1 MNLSMPRDSRGVR
14 TASTVALAAV
24 LLLVWGAAMCSAA
37 GVSGVNVAESGG
49 ALTVSIQVDE
59 RVPFAI
65 DRRDRPSRLV
75 VSLPGAQ
82 PTSELLASPTVEAPR
97 STAAAKVLVLDGSD
111 ELGGPGTLVVV
122 HLTGPACS
130 RIAYAD
136 DGSLRL
142 VLDKPSRDVKLSRPG
157 ANALSVGGR
166 AGPSNLPTVTAVDV
180 AVTPDGTAA
189 VLLTADAPLL
199 CENGPPTS
207 DRITVD
213 LPCARLA
220 PGLSPA
226 VPGWVRSP
234 LTSLAVAPV
243 DGPDAGVR
251 VSVATLSG
259 AEFSVTQ
266 GSDSR
271 KVLVTVKASPGPE
284 AEMADVSDG
293 GATATVAGQGT
304 EPPALS
310 GSGGW
315 EGLGPGTVV
324 QQNGG
329 TQVIPGPRRPPPG
342 GAKAAPG
349 IDTPPVFLREG
360 TITLDFPLSSV
371 RDVLTGIA
379 QQADLDIV
387 IDDGVAG
394 DLSLSM
400 TDVTPEEAIATIC
413 VMKGLGWK
421 KTGQTYIVA
430 TPDKLPVYS
439 PNAIV
444 QSYAPRLTGDDAL
457 TKLEELLKK
466 LHPAVFVQLY
476 TTDKRMLLV
485 GDPSDV
491 ASAIRTLQ
499 QADGSAGEA
508 VMGAGADTT
517 EVYTC
522 QSGKPDQ
529 LGAFVKQVVQPAT
542 LEVLN
547 RPETQQIVLKGSR
560 ATVAQAVSLLQRL
573 EAEGGRISTKTYK
586 PARVTPNVVLAAV
599 KEGYPGVVAQITDN
613 TLLVTGTEKD
623 TTAAIDYAK
632 AVDVSLPGKDE
643 AVSEYAALTPHV
655 RGLAR
660 LAEQAFAGTDVTIQ
674 PLVETKVVIV
684 SGPKEQVDACVEK
697 LRFWDSDEGRQTV
710 TRNIKVEY
718 LDAAY
723 AADMLTGLVID
734 PDFTA
739 TASGEM
745 VALTGPSIAVAE
757 AEAVLQETDIPAAVT
772 EYGRNVVSERYVL
785 SYLDVKIACGTLEDV
800 FKSAMMTANGHV
812 ADGTPPPPRGAA
824 AAPPGDGLFPQDDGL
839 SLDGAGGP
847 FGTLGG
853 DGEPPSGPTT
863 GNGGLLTPPMGAGP
877 VIGPGPGPTQ
887 PTAATEGAPA
897 AVTSKPESA
906 PPPLIVTPDPATH
919 SLLLTG
925 QRWAVER
932 AKQILVD
939 IDVPPHQVVIECII
953 ADVERSYLKRKGVD
967 WTPGMMRAFS
977 ETFGGGLGFGRFGDA
992 HVSFGADF
1000 EAEKTQG
1007 KATLL
1012 ANPSLRAIDGAEGRI
1027 QIGDQLRFQVLQPQS
1042 AIGQPIFTTETVDV
1056 GIILKF
1062 KPRVS
1067 EDGNVCLELHAESS
1081 ALAGILKSNMPQIKT
1096 RNADTSLILRDGE
1109 TIVIGGLIRDEEV
1122 DVMKTVP
1129 LLSEIPVL
1137 GNLFRH
1143 RSVTRIPQELVFFI
1157 TPRILRAG
1165 ETVENSEDY
1174 TEKAPSMWTG
1184 SVIEGGPTRLEDVD
1198 QTTKTPAWQADGW
1211 PPRPKGEPS
1220 TEETPPGPEPTGPP
1234 APRSH
1239 GTR

>member
-1 MNLSMPRDSRGVR
+1 
-14 TASTVALAAV
+14 
-24 LLLVWGAAMCSAA
+24 MCSAA
-37 GVSGVNVAESGG
+37 GVSGVKVDDDGG
-49 ALTVSIQVDE
+49 ALTVSIRVDE
-59 RVPFAI
+59 RVPFSI
-65 DRRDRPSRLV
+65 DRRDSPARLV
-75 VSLPGAQ
+75 ICLPGAG
-82 PTSELLASPTVEAPR
+82 PTAALLAAPTVAAPQ
-97 STAAAKVLVLDGSD
+97 STAASKVLVLDGSE
-111 ELGGPGTLVVV
+111 ELGGRGTLVVV

-130 RIAYAD
+130 RIAYAE

-142 VLDKPSRDVKLSRPG
+142 VLDKLSRPLKLSRPG
-157 ANALSVGGR
+157 AVQGGDSHSAVR
-166 AGPSNLPTVTAVDV
+166 AELPTLTAIDV
-180 AVTPDGTAA
+180 AVAPDGTAT
-189 VLLTADAPLL
+189 VLLTGDAPLL
-199 CENGPPTS
+199 CENGPRTS
-207 DRITVD
+207 DRLTVN
-213 LPCARLA
+213 LPSAGLA
-220 PGLSPA
+220 PGLSPTL
-226 VPGWVRSP
+226 PGWARSP

-243 DGPDAGVR
+243 DGSEPAAR
-251 VSVATLSG
+251 VSLGTLPG
-259 AEFSVTQ
+259 AELAVTQ
-266 GSDSR
+266 GSDSG
-271 KVLVTVKASPGPE
+271 KVLVTVKASSGLEP
-284 AEMADVSDG
+284 EMA
-293 GATATVAGQGT
+293 GASYGEATTTVAGQGT
-304 EPPALS
+304 EPPALA

-324 QQNGG
+324 QQNSGSQ
-329 TQVIPGPRRPPPG
+329 TIPGPRRPTGNGTKP
-342 GAKAAPG
+342 APG

-360 TITLDFPLSSV
+360 TITLDFPLSPV

-394 DLSLSM
+394 DLSASM

-413 VMKGLGWK
+413 GIKGLAWVK
-421 KTGQTYIVA
+421 RGQTYIVA
-430 TPDKLPVYS
+430 TPDKITTYI
-439 PNAIV
+439 PNAMV
-444 QSYAPRLTGDDAL
+444 QNYAPRLAGDDAL

-485 GDPSDV
+485 GDPADV
-491 ASAIRTLQ
+491 AAAIRTLQ

-508 VMGAGADTT
+508 VMGAGAEAT

-522 QSGKPDQ
+522 SSGKPDQ
-529 LGAFVKQVVQPAT
+529 LGSFVKQVVQPAA
-542 LEVLN
+542 LDVLN
-547 RPETQQIVLKGSR
+547 RPGTQQIVLKGSR
-560 ATVAQAVSLLQRL
+560 ATVAQAMELLQRL
-573 EAEGGRISTKTYK
+573 EAEGGQISTKTYK

-599 KEGYPGVVAQITDN
+599 KEGYPGVVTQITDN

-643 AVSEYAALTPHV
+643 AVSEYAAQTPHI

-674 PLVETKVVIV
+674 PLAETKTVVV
-684 SGPKEQVDACVEK
+684 SGPKEQVDACVDK
-697 LRFWDSDEGRQTV
+697 LSFWDSPEGRQTV

-718 LDAAY
+718 QDAAY

-734 PDFTA
+734 PEFTA

-757 AEAVLQETDIPAAVT
+757 AEAVLQETDTPAALT

-785 SYLDVKIACGTLEDV
+785 SYLDVDTACATLESI
-800 FKSAMMTANGHV
+800 FKSAMMTTNGHV
-812 ADGTPPPPRGAA
+812 ADGAPPPPQGAA
-824 AAPPGDGLFPQDDGL
+824 AAPPGDGLFPQGGDGL

-847 FGTLGG
+847 FGALGG
-853 DGEPPSGPTT
+853 NAEPPGGPTT
-863 GNGGLLTPPMGAGP
+863 GNGGPLTPPTGAGP
-877 VIGPGPGPTQ
+877 LTGPGPGPGPAQ
-887 PTAATEGAPA
+887 PAGAPEGTPLPPA
-897 AVTSKPESA
+897 TPKPE
-906 PPPLIVTPDPATH
+906 PPPAPLIVAPDPATH

-953 ADVERSYLKRKGVD
+953 ADVERSYLKQKGID

-1000 EAEKTQG
+1000 EAEKTLG

-1042 AIGQPIFTTETVDV
+1042 AVGQPIFTTETVDI

-1067 EDGNVCLELHAESS
+1067 EDGNVCLDLHAESS
-1081 ALAGILKSNMPQIKT
+1081 ALSGILKNNMPQIRT

-1143 RSVTRIPQELVFFI
+1143 RSVTRTPQELVFFI
-1157 TPRILRAG
+1157 TPRILLAG
-1165 ETVENSEDY
+1165 ETVENSENY
-1174 TEKAPSMWTG
+1174 TEKAPSTWSG
-1184 SVIEGGPTRLEDVD
+1184 SVIEGGPDRLEDAD
-1198 QTTKTPAWQADGW
+1198 QSMKTPAWQADGW
-1211 PPRPKGEPS
+1211 PPRPKGEPQ
-1220 TEETPPGPEPTGPP
+1220 TEEAAPEPQPTGPP
-1234 APRSH
+1234 IAPRSH
-1239 GTR
+1239 GTQ